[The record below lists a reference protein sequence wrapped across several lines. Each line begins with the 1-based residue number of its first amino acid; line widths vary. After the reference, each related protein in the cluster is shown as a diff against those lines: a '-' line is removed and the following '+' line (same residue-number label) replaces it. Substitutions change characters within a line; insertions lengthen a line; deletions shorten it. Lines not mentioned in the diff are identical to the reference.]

1 MPSVPGDNAE
11 LLSTYYRRPSRR
23 LRDQIVTA
31 NMGLVRKTAHRFAAK
46 SLEPYEDLEQV
57 GAIGLCKAVDGFD
70 PTRGYTFATYAV
82 PKIRSEIQHYLRDK
96 THPVKIPRAWSD
108 RRRRFLT
115 LMEAGEAPEAI
126 SEATRVK
133 PEDQAAAR
141 IALQYRPLV
150 TLDRSYNNSDIP
162 LIETIAGQADGDA
175 PGITIDDLLRW
186 FGVECKSDWV
196 NATRLCREEGKD
208 FYDFTRLPSTKKRVS
223 ELNNTG
229 LSCVIYSRRGRRGGS
244 WVHKSIAPEFLVW
257 VNSAKY
263 RTSIMNT
270 ILGNLDQL

>member
-1 MPSVPGDNAE
+1 M
-11 LLSTYYRRPSRR
+11 
-23 LRDQIVTA
+23 TA

-96 THPVKIPRAWSD
+96 THPVKIPRTWSD

-115 LMEAGEAPEAI
+115 LREAGNAPEAI

-150 TLDRSYNNSDIP
+150 TLDRSYNDSDIP